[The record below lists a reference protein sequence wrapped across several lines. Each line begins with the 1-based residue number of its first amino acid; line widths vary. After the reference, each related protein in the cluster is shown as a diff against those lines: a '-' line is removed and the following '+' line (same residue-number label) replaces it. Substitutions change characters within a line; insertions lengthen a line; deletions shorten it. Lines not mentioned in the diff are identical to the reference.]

1 MNYRC
6 DVYRTARPSPIYPD
20 LLNTPNCGENPVVR
34 KRVDATKTAGE
45 HLPQVHDCC
54 RWYCECYLLH
64 GLSLSLLLCAASRFP
79 N

>member
-6 DVYRTARPSPIYPD
+6 YVYRTARPAD
-20 LLNTPNCGENPVVR
+20 LPGPAEYAELRGNPVVR
-34 KRVDATKTAGE
+34 KRPDATKTAGE
-45 HLPQVHDCC
+45 QLPQVHDCC

-64 GLSLSLLLCAASRFP
+64 GLSLSLLLRAASRFP